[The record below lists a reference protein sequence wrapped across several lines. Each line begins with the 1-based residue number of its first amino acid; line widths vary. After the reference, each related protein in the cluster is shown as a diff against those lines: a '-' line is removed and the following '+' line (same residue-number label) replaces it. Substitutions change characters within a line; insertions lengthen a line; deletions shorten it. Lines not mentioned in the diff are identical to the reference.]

1 MSQPERALM
10 SRFERALVSQ
20 PEQALMSQPEQ
31 ALMSRTAQ
39 GSAVWLRFV
48 QQPVACQRTAWRLT
62 EMSWPVQALMLRR
75 ELVLVSQPGQALEL
89 PVKHPLCRSSPVRG

>member
-1 MSQPERALM
+1 M

-31 ALMSRTAQ
+31 ATALRTAQ
-39 GSAVWLRFV
+39 RSAVLLRFV

-62 EMSWPVQALMLRR
+62 ERSL
-75 ELVLVSQPGQALEL
+75 PGQVPAL
-89 PVKHPLCRSSPVRG
+89 PVKHLLCRSSPVRG